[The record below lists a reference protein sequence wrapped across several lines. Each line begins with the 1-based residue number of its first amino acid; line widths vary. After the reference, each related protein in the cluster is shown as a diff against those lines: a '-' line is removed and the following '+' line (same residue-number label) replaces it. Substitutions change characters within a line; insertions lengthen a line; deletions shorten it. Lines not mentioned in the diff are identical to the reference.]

1 MAKNLTYA
9 TVYKLQGNTKWLFEV
24 GLWLNL
30 NLQYA
35 RKLLYQLT
43 YEGIQDTNLAQSQ
56 IEIWNLSVYIF
67 VIQNLLCSI

>member
-43 YEGIQDTNLAQSQ
+43 YEGIQDTKLA
-56 IEIWNLSVYIF
+56 LAHKVR
-67 VIQNLLCSI
+67 